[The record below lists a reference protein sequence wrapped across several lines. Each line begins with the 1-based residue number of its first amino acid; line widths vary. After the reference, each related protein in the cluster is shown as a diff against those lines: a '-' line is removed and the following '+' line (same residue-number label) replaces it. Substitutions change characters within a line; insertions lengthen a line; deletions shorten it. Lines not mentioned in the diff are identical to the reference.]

1 METGARG
8 RLARD
13 LADHM
18 ASRHGDAILLGGVFG
33 SAARG
38 DDTPYSDLDMLFV
51 VRDGAALEARS
62 LLFKNVVVSMSVV
75 VAGELEAE
83 LRGPGLGWPFWMGVL
98 AELRP
103 LVGDPALA
111 EGWRAMG
118 LELDGPA
125 FLARAARHLPGLVFE
140 SYGRIR
146 SCAARGNER
155 DAAPAALEVVYELQR
170 ALCLLNRRWVTRDYY
185 AGVEQSFAFPLRP
198 AGYEELAPRLLA
210 ARELPE
216 IVTVAGQLVAAYWQ
230 LLAVNEMAVQN
241 YQRVEDL
248 PL

>member
-1 METGARG
+1 METGARA

-13 LADHM
+13 LAGHL
-18 ASRHGDAILLGGVFG
+18 AARHGDAILVGGVFG

-38 DDTPYSDLDMLFV
+38 DDTLYSDLDMLFV
-51 VRDGAALEARS
+51 ARDGAGVEGRS
-62 LLFKNVVVSMSVV
+62 LLFKHMVVSIKV
-75 VAGELEAE
+75 VAEGALEAE
-83 LRGPGLGWPFWMGVL
+83 LGGPGAEWPFWMGVL

-103 LVGDPALA
+103 LAGDPAHL
-111 EGWRAMG
+111 ERWRALGMA
-118 LELDGPA
+118 LDGPA

-155 DAAPAALEVVYELQR
+155 DATPAALEVVYELMQ

-185 AGVEQSFAFPLRP
+185 AGLEQSFAFPLRP

-230 LLAVNEMAVQN
+230 LLAANEMTVQN